1 MDQEKETTISFN
13 DLLKVFVRRWWLI
26 ALSSLVGAVVGFIL
40 VLLLTQQTWKSTAM
54 MYVNNNSLSVGGTKV
69 NLSMSDISANRSLVD
84 SYSVIIKSRM
94 TIEAVIEQA
103 NTNETYSYDSLY
115 KLIDVGSVNN
125 TEIFYITVTCPNE
138 EDAINI
144 VNTFTAIFPTQVKD
158 IIEGS
163 SAKIVDSAV
172 IAEPVSRG
180 FAKSTLIGF
189 VIGFVAICLIVF
201 IHDIFI
207 DDTIDSA
214 DWIKQTFGDEIPLLA
229 IVPDTTV
236 ENHKGYYKKYSYYQ
250 NNYYYQSQ
258 PTNSNTDSKKE

>member
-1 MDQEKETTISFN
+1 MDQEKETTISFG

-26 ALSSLVGAVVGFIL
+26 AISSLIGAAVGFIL
-40 VLLLTQQTWKSTAM
+40 VFVLTEQTWKSTAM

-94 TIEAVIEQA
+94 TIEAVIDQA
-103 NTNETYSYDSLY
+103 NTQEDYDYDKLY

-144 VNTFTAIFPTQVKD
+144 TNTFTSVFPTQVKD

-163 SAKIVDSAV
+163 SAKVVDSAV

-180 FAKSTLIGF
+180 FAKSALIGF
-189 VIGFVAICLIVF
+189 FVGFVVICAIVF
-201 IHDIFI
+201 VHDLFI

-229 IVPDTTV
+229 IVPDTSV
-236 ENHKGYYKKYSYYQ
+236 ENHKGNYYKKNYYQ
-250 NNYYYQSQ
+250 NNYYYQS
-258 PTNSNTDSKKE
+258 NGSNEENK

>member
-13 DLLKVFVRRWWLI
+13 DLIKVFVRRWWLI
-26 ALSSLVGAVVGFIL
+26 ALSSLLGAVIGFVL
-40 VLLLTQQTWKSTAM
+40 VLFLTQQTWKSTAM

-94 TIEAVIEQA
+94 TIEAVIDQA
-103 NTNETYSYDSLY
+103 VTNEEYTYDSLY

-180 FAKSTLIGF
+180 FAKSALIGF
-189 VIGFVAICLIVF
+189 VVGFVVICLIVF
-201 IHDIFI
+201 VHDIFI

-214 DWIKQTFGDEIPLLA
+214 DWVKQTFGDEIPLLA
-229 IVPDTTV
+229 IVPDTAV
-236 ENHKGYYKKYSYYQ
+236 ENHKGYYRKNNYYQ
-250 NNYYYQSQ
+250 NQYYYQSHQ
-258 PTNSNTDSKKE
+258 SENVDEKKE